1 MNSPSPRLVLARIRP
16 ELVVNLIGLLAA
28 LGVAAWLADR
38 LMAGREFDALAT
50 VVLIAVVVTIVVRP
64 RFGFLLWIA
73 LAPFS
78 RIFVLRMNAGLP
90 DLGLNRLAV
99 LCTVFVIIAQVAV
112 GRRRL
117 VRPTAVDWTAA
128 VFVLSLALSVRASR
142 LGVVG
147 GAQFLFDFVII
158 PLLVYFC
165 ARQLLRGA
173 QGVQQVAVVLAIVGA
188 LLGFFAV
195 REQLA
200 NQPFLSPILDRWSYG
215 PNIWRITSF
224 FGSPAIMSLTLVMT
238 VPMVLVAATRPGR
251 PARRVLWGTALFMS
265 LAGILLTYVRAGWL
279 AAVLAILVV
288 ILLTPVTRRHG
299 LGLVLAAA
307 VLVIIFGGQIIDP
320 RAIESRFSA
329 EGSIDYRKDALD
341 VGLQLAARAP
351 IFGLGLGNFGAGAAD
366 TDWAF
371 SRSIGVK
378 LGAQLVEPHNLYI
391 YLVTSAGLVGLI
403 PYLLLLTSIGW
414 LGLRGWL
421 RARRSPDGDQ
431 GRWAALLATLVAYA
445 VFAYTFDSIHAQFAN
460 MLLFLVVGAVLA
472 PQETSP
478 AGVPA

>member
-1 MNSPSPRLVLARIRP
+1 MNSHSPRLVLARIRP
-16 ELVVNLIGLLAA
+16 ELVVNLVGLLTA

-38 LMAGREFDALAT
+38 LIAGREFDAFAT
-50 VVLIAVVVTIVVRP
+50 VVLIAVAGSIVARP

-73 LAPFS
+73 IAPFS
-78 RIFVLRMNAGLP
+78 RILVLRMSAGLP
-90 DLGLNRLAV
+90 DLGLNRFAV
-99 LCTVFVIIAQVAV
+99 LCTLFVIIAQVAA

-117 VRPTAVDWTAA
+117 VRPTAVDWAA
-128 VFVLSLALSVRASR
+128 VVFVLSLALSVRASQ

-195 REQLA
+195 REQLT
-200 NQPFLSPILDRWSYG
+200 NQPFLSPVLYRWTYG
-215 PNIWRITSF
+215 PDIWRITSF

-238 VPMVLVAATRPGR
+238 VPLVLVAAARPGH
-251 PARRVLWGTALFMS
+251 PARRILWGAALFMS
-265 LAGILLTYVRAGWL
+265 LAGILLTYVRVGWL
-279 AAVLAILVV
+279 AAALAILVV
-288 ILLTPVTRRHG
+288 LLLTPATRRHG
-299 LGLVLAAA
+299 LVLALAG
-307 VLVIIFGGQIIDP
+307 VILISILGGQLINP

-329 EGSIDYRKDALD
+329 EGSIDYRKDAVA
-341 VGLQLAARAP
+341 VGLQLAARSP
-351 IFGLGLGNFGAGAAD
+351 IFGLGLGNFDIGAAD
-366 TDWAF
+366 TSWAF
-371 SRSIGVK
+371 SRSSGVIS
-378 LGAQLVEPHNLYI
+378 GAQIVAPHNLYI

-403 PYLLLLTSIGW
+403 PFLLLLTSIGW

-431 GRWAALLATLVAYA
+431 GRWAALLAMLVAYA
-445 VFAYTFDSIHAQFAN
+445 VFVYTFDSIHAQFAN

-472 PQETSP
+472 PEETVP
-478 AGVPA
+478 AGVQA